1 MNNYISEIS
10 DREYS
15 VKIKQYFIRGWEI
28 FEEYTWGFIGFSIIT
43 ILFSTI
49 VSQVPALLGSKE
61 DWVGDIF
68 DFILTPIFYT
78 GIYIVALQIA
88 KNKPKYFTDFFRGFN
103 KFLQIFLVNFVG
115 TIFILTGSL
124 FLLIPGIYLAV
135 AYTFS
140 VLFVIEKKLNFWS
153 ALEASRKLITKK
165 WFSFLGFVILLCL
178 FNLFGFLVLGIGIF
192 LTIPLTSCIIVAAFE
207 DIVGLNGVDNNES
220 DNINMAVE

>member
-10 DREYS
+10 DQEYS
-15 VKIKQYFIRGWEI
+15 VNIKQYFIRGWEI

-68 DFILTPIFYT
+68 DFILTPIFYA
-78 GIYIVALQIA
+78 GICIVALQIA
-88 KNKPKYFTDFFRGFN
+88 KNKPQHFTDFFRGFN